1 MARVGK
7 VHMAQA
13 CTMEGVTPLA
23 FTGCLMGRLVDL
35 DADLMADDVRCATV
49 LALALDFVASL
60 PPQ

>member
-1 MARVGK
+1 
-7 VHMAQA
+7 MAQA

-35 DADLMADDVRCATV
+35 DAGLMADDVRRATV

-60 PPQ
+60 PPK